1 MPGPTSTI
9 GASVEHL
16 DLATVIKVSQAVSG
30 EIVLEKLIDTLMCT
44 AIEHAGAERGL
55 LILPRGVEQRIEAE
69 ATTSGDTIIVRLR
82 EASIAEAAV
91 PESIIHY
98 VVRTRKSVI
107 LDDASAQHPFSADT
121 YIRQQHARSIL
132 CLPLINQAKLI
143 GLLYL
148 ENDLAPHVFTPT
160 RIAVLKLLASQAAI
174 SLENTRLYRDLT
186 EREAKIRRLVDA
198 NIIGIFIWNL
208 QGGIIE
214 ANEAFLHMV
223 QYSREDLIS
232 GRVRWTDLTSA
243 EWRDRNERAM
253 AEAKATGTVQPYE
266 NEYFRKDGSR
276 VPVLVG
282 AAIFEGSGNEGVAF
296 VLDLSEQK
304 RAEDALHQAKA
315 ELARVSRIT
324 TMEQLAASIAHEIN
338 QPLGA
343 VVTSGNACLN
353 WLSTSPPNLRKAR
366 EAVERIVRDGN
377 RASDVLKRVRAL
389 LKKAPLTK
397 VPLNVNEVIQEVLA
411 LVEGEL
417 RKRSVEVSAELDSNL
432 PSVMADFVQLQQVL
446 LNLVMNAIE
455 SMTAI
460 TDRPRVLQ
468 IQSRLHDLAG
478 RSAVLVAVRDS
489 GVGLSAD
496 GMARVFEAFYSS
508 KPDGMGMDLWICR
521 SIIEA
526 HGGQLTAQPNDGV
539 GATFQFVLPA
549 SAEDSA

>member
-1 MPGPTSTI
+1 
-9 GASVEHL
+9 
-16 DLATVIKVSQAVSG
+16 
-30 EIVLEKLIDTLMCT
+30 
-44 AIEHAGAERGL
+44 
-55 LILPRGVEQRIEAE
+55 
-69 ATTSGDTIIVRLR
+69 
-82 EASIAEAAV
+82 
-91 PESIIHY
+91 
-98 VVRTRKSVI
+98 
-107 LDDASAQHPFSADT
+107 
-121 YIRQQHARSIL
+121 
-132 CLPLINQAKLI
+132 
-143 GLLYL
+143 
-148 ENDLAPHVFTPT
+148 
-160 RIAVLKLLASQAAI
+160 VLKLLASQAAI

-198 NIIGIFIWNL
+198 NIMGIFIWNL

-214 ANEAFLHMV
+214 ANEAFLHMM
-223 QYSREDLIS
+223 QYSRKDLIS

-304 RAEDALHQAKA
+304 RAEDALHQAQA
-315 ELARVSRIT
+315 ELARVSRMT
-324 TMEQLAASIAHEIN
+324 TMEQLAASIAHEVN
-338 QPLGA
+338 QPLAA

-389 LKKAPLTK
+389 LKKAPLIK
-397 VPLNVNEVIQEVLA
+397 SSLNVNEVIQEVLA
-411 LVEGEL
+411 LVGGEL
-417 RKRSVEVSAELDSNL
+417 RKRGVEVSAELDFSL
-432 PSVMADFVQLQQVL
+432 PTVMADFVQLQQVL

-468 IQSRLHDLAG
+468 IQSRLHDFAG
-478 RSAVLVAVRDS
+478 RSGLSSAVLTPGKLPS
-489 GVGLSAD
+489 GELAPKG
-496 GMARVFEAFYSS
+496 R
-508 KPDGMGMDLWICR
+508 KIQK
-521 SIIEA
+521 I
-526 HGGQLTAQPNDGV
+526 
-539 GATFQFVLPA
+539 
-549 SAEDSA
+549 